1 MSEIENRNAGQTLP
15 APICSTCEF
24 HKQMG
29 ITLLDA
35 KWLDPEC
42 HTGCQSLVLKHHIE
56 RLESALVAA
65 RKQLLERNG
74 LDRDGDRKAA
84 IAINVALSS
93 NVKGQRAGG
102 REKSTE
108 E

>member
-1 MSEIENRNAGQTLP
+1 MSEQVSGNAGQTLP

-24 HKQMG
+24 HRKMG

-42 HTGCQSLVLKHHIE
+42 HSGCQSLVMKHRIE
-56 RLESALVAA
+56 RLEAALIAA

-74 LDRDGDRKAA
+74 LDRDSDRKVA
-84 IAINVALSS
+84 IAINEALSS
-93 NVKGQRAGG
+93 KQD
-102 REKSTE
+102 
-108 E
+108 